1 LDEYIGIGK
10 YGLTKTYKYE
20 LDKERLNWLT
30 DRTNRSNG
38 QTQFLFQLVD
48 GDFEK
53 LKQLEMKIKNCFYSA
68 CPADKETADEVMN
81 MQQKSEWFSL

>member
-1 LDEYIGIGK
+1 MELK
-10 YGLTKTYKYE
+10 YGQTKTYKYE

-48 GDFEK
+48 GEFEK
-53 LKQLEMKIKNCFYSA
+53 LKQVELQIKNCFYSA
-68 CPADKETADEVMN
+68 CPADKEELNKLMS
-81 MQQKSEWFSL
+81 MQPKSDYFSL

>member
-1 LDEYIGIGK
+1 MDKNNLK
-10 YGLTKTYKYE
+10 YGQTKTYKHE

-68 CPADKETADEVMN
+68 CPADKETVDEVMN
-81 MQQKSEWFSL
+81 MQPKSEWFSL